1 MAMLPLPGVRHSDD
15 AGAGRLHASLSTD
28 ALCRLAARQTDHFF
42 ADGHALPPD
51 DLLPSARVAM
61 ARLEHCFSQVDNR
74 YFFDGQRAVFD
85 HLHGD
90 QYAMWLYLLAN
101 QLHRD
106 QAPAHWCKKLFLLN
120 KALHGCDIFYEV
132 ALPSVF
138 LLVHPLG
145 TVLGRADYSDHL
157 IVYQRVGIGSNHG
170 IYPTLGAHLTL
181 HPGSAVLGQSRV
193 GNHCS
198 IAAESLLMDRD
209 LPDHSLYIGSP
220 RDPLIRPQTKAQS
233 PWRT

>member
-101 QLHRD
+101 YIAGPPSTYTMWASFYGSVPLWQGQVWGASSRFELVRRR
-106 QAPAHWCKKLFLLN
+106 QAA
-120 KALHGCDIFYEV
+120 
-132 ALPSVF
+132 S
-138 LLVHPLG
+138 
-145 TVLGRADYSDHL
+145 
-157 IVYQRVGIGSNHG
+157 
-170 IYPTLGAHLTL
+170 
-181 HPGSAVLGQSRV
+181 
-193 GNHCS
+193 
-198 IAAESLLMDRD
+198 
-209 LPDHSLYIGSP
+209 
-220 RDPLIRPQTKAQS
+220 
-233 PWRT
+233 